1 MTNQEAVDRL
11 QGIKEINEV
20 DPAMIDN
27 EDIEALNKA
36 IEVLKKDTCYKI
48 TCCSDCEIYDREKHN
63 CPRFCEVIKN
73 TIKEIKLGGN
83 TNV

>member
-1 MTNQEAVDRL
+1 MTNEEAIFIIENKLNTYYFTD
-11 QGIKEINEV
+11 
-20 DPAMIDN
+20 

-73 TIKEIKLGGN
+73 TVKEIKDN
-83 TNV
+83 DK